1 MPYPA
6 RLIFDSDLSSTPAPL
21 QGGVSLVLT
30 TPANVYA
37 PALQPVYFEASA
49 TLTVQFDTVDYI
61 LTCDELPTV
70 NVYNGYIS
78 EDYVNL
84 DFATIW
90 ASVVIDGQTVKLVA
104 TVGST
109 DGGTFEPSRTFRAT
123 IIPLKSP
130 FSAT

>member
-37 PALQPVYFEASA
+37 PAFQPVYFESSV
-49 TLTVQFDTVDYI
+49 TFGEQFDTVDYI
-61 LTCDELPTV
+61 LTCDENPEII
-70 NVYNGYIS
+70 VYNGYIS
-78 EDYVNL
+78 EDFVHF
-84 DFATIW
+84 DFATIF
-90 ASVVIDGQTVKLVA
+90 ASVVIEGRTVKLIA
-104 TVGST
+104 TVASA

-123 IIPLKSP
+123 VIPTKSP
-130 FSAT
+130 FSAS